1 MFFTGYNMLIKSY
14 RHKPEDLEL
23 WEGYEVADLYYYET
37 HKMQSKVDR
46 AIKELTEFTKTSCYL
61 GVSWGKDSV
70 VAAHLAV
77 TALCKTPLVWVRVEP
92 IKNPDCLLVRDEF
105 LRLFPSV
112 LYDEVVVNCN
122 VDRFGAHAKGTLEAG
137 FKSVY
142 AKYGNRHIS
151 GVRSEESGIRKISRF
166 THGVSTERTCR
177 PIIDWKQNDVFAYLA
192 HFDLPVHPVYAMLG
206 GGRWER
212 EHIRVASLGGKRG
225 DQFGRTVWE
234 KEYYPDILKMTG
246 QF

>member
-1 MFFTGYNMLIKSY
+1 MLIETR
-14 RHKPEDLEL
+14 RHTKKDLEL
-23 WEGYEVADLYYYET
+23 WNHYECADLVYFET
-37 HKMQSKVDR
+37 HKMQNKIELAINEISKF
-46 AIKELTEFTKTSCYL
+46 ANSSCYL

-70 VAAHLAV
+70 VTAHLAV
-77 TALCKTPLVWVRVEP
+77 TALSGIQLVWVRVEP

-105 LRLFPSV
+105 LKLFPNV
-112 LYDEVVVNCN
+112 KYDEVVINCV

-166 THGVSTERTCR
+166 THGVSTERACR
-177 PIIDWKQNDVFAYLA
+177 PIIDWKQSDVFAYLA

-206 GGRWER
+206 GGRWAR

-234 KEYYPDILKMTG
+234 KEYYRDVLKRTG
-246 QF
+246 QY